1 MSWSEVSL
9 CWFGVRI
16 SHEPFGRHR
25 IRGGVQYGIGCLFED
40 NLEAREERPHVLA
53 VRGRARDARG
63 YTSSSE
69 DSPEGVMEEVI
80 GA

>member
-1 MSWSEVSL
+1 MEESKGMS
-9 CWFGVRI
+9 
-16 SHEPFGRHR
+16 SHEPFGWHK
-25 IRGGVQYGIGCLFED
+25 IRGGVRYGIGCLFED
-40 NLEAREERPHVLA
+40 NLEAREGRPHVLA
-53 VRGRARDARG
+53 VGGGAQDARG